1 MEETKYEFQRT
12 DIWFEEGDIIPES
25 TILMYYSKTG
35 LEELIEL
42 GKSETA
48 HAPDKDMA
56 NAVSALW
63 LKEKVVI

>member
-42 GKSETA
+42 GTIIEIK
-48 HAPDKDMA
+48 
-56 NAVSALW
+56 
-63 LKEKVVI
+63 